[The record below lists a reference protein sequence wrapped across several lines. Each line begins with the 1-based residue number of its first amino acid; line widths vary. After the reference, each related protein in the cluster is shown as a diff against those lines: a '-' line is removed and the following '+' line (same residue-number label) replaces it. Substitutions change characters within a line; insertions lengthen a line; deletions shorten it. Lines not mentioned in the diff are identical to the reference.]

1 LKLDQNTAEALIRLA
16 HNKDF
21 LVFGQ
26 WLDEVHSV
34 FIQGAIMGHDEKYS
48 PDVLRGRA
56 QGISIVKNEMEK
68 APDVAGRIQKI
79 S

>member
-1 LKLDQNTAEALIRLA
+1 MHNGDFKKFLDW
-16 HNKDF
+16 F
-21 LVFGQ
+21 
-26 WLDEVHSV
+26 DEVHTV
-34 FIQGAIMGHDEKYS
+34 FINGAVMGYDEKFS

-56 QGISIVKNEMEK
+56 QGLSILKTELEK

>member
-1 LKLDQNTAEALIRLA
+1 MRLA

-21 LVFGQ
+21 QVFAA
-26 WLDEVHSV
+26 WMDTAHSTFV
-34 FIQGAIMGHDEKYS
+34 NGAIMGFDDNYS

-56 QGISIVKNEMEK
+56 QGLSIIKNEMEK

>member
-1 LKLDQNTAEALIRLA
+1 MRLA

-21 LVFGQ
+21 AVFAA
-26 WLDEVHSV
+26 WMDVVHSTFV
-34 FIQGAIMGHDEKYS
+34 QGAIMGFDDNYT

-56 QGISIVKNEMEK
+56 QGLSILKNEMEK
-68 APDVAGRIQKI
+68 APDVAGRIHKI

>member
-1 LKLDQNTAEALIRLA
+1 MKLDQETAEALIRLA

-21 LVFGQ
+21 IVFGA
-26 WLDEVHSV
+26 WLDQVHTIFV
-34 FIQGAIMGHDEKYS
+34 NGAVMGIDENYS

-56 QGISIVKNEMEK
+56 QALSIVKAEMEK

>member
-1 LKLDQNTAEALIRLA
+1 MRLA

-21 LVFGQ
+21 IVFAD
-26 WLDEVHSV
+26 WMETVHGV
-34 FIQGAIMGHDEKYS
+34 FTNGAIMGHDPQNNS
-48 PDVLRGRA
+48 DVLRGRA
-56 QGISIVKNEMEK
+56 QGLSILKHEMEK